1 MKKEETYRIVLPIKV
16 QRITPTKEEDRNHN
30 SWLKKG
36 KDLGDNPEIQIY
48 NKTIF
53 NLVTHDDYYFKEDEY
68 AQVCFRQINWIDLTS
83 YDFIRYDGNSFKF
96 IYFEDDRDG
105 YPEYG
110 ILHIKKEYINKL
122 IETLYN
128 KYDGDSKSL
137 IDIIKYVFDKELPHI
152 YGHLSIMEWLDDN
165 NIDYFK
171 YHLYHLEHGID
182 L

>member
-1 MKKEETYRIVLPIKV
+1 MVIFI
-16 QRITPTKEEDRNHN
+16 
-30 SWLKKG
+30 
-36 KDLGDNPEIQIY
+36 IY
-48 NKTIF
+48 
-53 NLVTHDDYYFKEDEY
+53 
-68 AQVCFRQINWIDLTS
+68 LT
-83 YDFIRYDGNSFKF
+83 
-96 IYFEDDRDG
+96 DDRGG

-110 ILHIKKEYINKL
+110 VLHIKKEYINKL

-171 YHLYHLEHGID
+171 YHLYHLEHGIE